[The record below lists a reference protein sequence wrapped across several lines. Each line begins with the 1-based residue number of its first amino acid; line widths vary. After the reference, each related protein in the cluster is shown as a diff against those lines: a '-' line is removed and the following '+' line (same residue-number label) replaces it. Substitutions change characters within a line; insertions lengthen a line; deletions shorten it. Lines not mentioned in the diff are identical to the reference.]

1 MTFARRAMLA
11 ASASSFGDGKPII
24 LVPHHLGS
32 DLALLPL
39 NIWLTALGYRP
50 TTAGPFPGRQD
61 LSVERTLSQL
71 IGDVTER
78 VGRKAVLITHSTGM
92 PMALRAADT
101 HRERVS
107 DIVILQALHR
117 PSMEDVRT
125 HFIST
130 SWSVLQTMTEL
141 SRLLGNIGIELIDV
155 STSGGP
161 NAALGVGARAEDDQT

>member
-1 MTFARRAMLA
+1 
-11 ASASSFGDGKPII
+11 
-24 LVPHHLGS
+24 
-32 DLALLPL
+32 
-39 NIWLTALGYRP
+39 
-50 TTAGPFPGRQD
+50 
-61 LSVERTLSQL
+61 
-71 IGDVTER
+71 
-78 VGRKAVLITHSTGM
+78 M

-141 SRLLGNIGIELIDV
+141 SRLLGNIEIELIDV

-161 NAALGVGARAEDDQT
+161 NAALGVGVRAEDDQT